1 MAGIYVHIPFC
12 ASRCIYCDF
21 YSTTRLDL
29 RQRYVDA
36 LCREMSMRSDYLI
49 DRVNTIYIGG
59 GTPSQ
64 LSPTQLRQLFSS
76 LVHCFSSVMPD
87 ITQIDEVTIECNPDD
102 VTADYAQ
109 TLASLPINR
118 VSMGVQTFNDER
130 LGFLRRRHCA
140 RQAETAVR
148 LLREAGIGNI
158 SIDLMYGFPDETIEE
173 WHRDID
179 RALALNVE
187 HISAYSLMYE
197 EGTQLTL
204 LLQQGQVKEVDEELS
219 LQMYSALIDRLT
231 TAGFEHYEISNFARR
246 IPSSQI
252 SARHPV
258 ACRSAM
264 TGDACQGKKARIIN
278 SHRSLHNSSY
288 WNQTPYIGLGAAAH
302 SFNVVSRQWNPDDI
316 DAYLKGIEAGSP
328 VVETETLND
337 SMRYNDIVL
346 TALRTCEGIDLNRL
360 PTGQKSYCLQQA
372 HQFLSDGLL
381 QQNGDHI
388 ILTRRGLFVSNMIM
402 SELMIV

>member
-12 ASRCIYCDF
+12 TSRCIYCDF

-36 LCREMSMRSDYLI
+36 LCREMSMRSDYLKEQ
-49 DRVNTIYIGG
+49 VHTIYIGG

-76 LVHCFSSVMPD
+76 LEHCFATAMPD
-87 ITQIDEVTIECNPDD
+87 STQLDEVTIECNPDD

-109 TLASLPINR
+109 ALASMPVNR

-140 RQAETAVR
+140 QQAETAVR

-197 EGTQLTL
+197 EGTPLTR
-204 LLQQGQVKEVDEELS
+204 LLQQGRVKEVDEELS
-219 LQMYSALIDRLT
+219 LQMYSTLVDRLT
-231 TAGFEHYEISNFARR
+231 AAGFEHYEISNFAKQ
-246 IPSSQI
+246 IPNSPLSFY
-252 SARHPV
+252 
-258 ACRSAM
+258 
-264 TGDACQGKKARIIN
+264 N
-278 SHRSLHNSSY
+278 SHRSLHNSNY

-302 SFNVVSRQWNPDDI
+302 SYNVVSRQWNTADI
-316 DAYLKGIEAGSP
+316 DVYLQGIEAGHP
-328 VVETETLND
+328 VVEKEALND
-337 SMRYNDIVL
+337 DMRYNDIVL
-346 TALRTCEGIDLNRL
+346 TALRTREGLDLSRL
-360 PTGQKSYCLQQA
+360 TPVQSSYCLQQA
-372 HQFLSDGLL
+372 RRFLSDGLL
-381 QQNGDHI
+381 QQRYNHL
-388 ILTRRGLFVSNMIM
+388 ILTRRGLFVSNMVM
-402 SELMIV
+402 SELMKV

>member
-36 LCREMSMRSDYLI
+36 LCREMSLRSDYLKEQ
-49 DRVNTIYIGG
+49 VHTIYIGG

-76 LVHCFSSVMPD
+76 LETCFASVLPD
-87 ITQIDEVTIECNPDD
+87 ITQLDEVTIECNPDD

-109 TLASLPINR
+109 ALASLPVNR

-140 RQAETAVR
+140 QQAETAVR

-197 EGTQLTL
+197 EGTPLTR
-204 LLQQGQVKEVDEELS
+204 LLQQGRVKEVDEELS
-219 LQMYSALIDRLT
+219 LQMYSTLVDRLT
-231 TAGFEHYEISNFARR
+231 AAGFEHYEISNFAKQ
-246 IPSSQI
+246 IPNSPLSFY
-252 SARHPV
+252 
-258 ACRSAM
+258 
-264 TGDACQGKKARIIN
+264 N
-278 SHRSLHNSSY
+278 SHRSLHNSNY

-302 SFNVVSRQWNPDDI
+302 SYNVVSRQWNPADI
-316 DAYLKGIEAGSP
+316 DVYLQGIEAGHP
-328 VVETETLND
+328 VVEIEMLND
-337 SMRYNDIVL
+337 DMRYNDIVL
-346 TALRTCEGIDLNRL
+346 TALRTIEGLDLSRL
-360 PTGQKSYCLQQA
+360 TPVQSSYCLQQA
-372 HQFLSDGLL
+372 RRFLSDGLL
-381 QQNGDHI
+381 QQRDDHL
-388 ILTRRGLFVSNMIM
+388 ILTRRGLFVSNMVM
-402 SELMIV
+402 SELMKV